1 MTDFQPTG
9 KIILPKGFDAGSNSG
24 QADFTPTGK
33 IVLPAPVSTG
43 EDILRGS
50 ASGLAEG
57 AAGLLGLPRTAY
69 DAVRGGAGW
78 VANKVGVP
86 EGVQSVMGQGADVMG
101 DVIFGRPT
109 EEYRGAM
116 SDLTGGYTE
125 YEPKTYLG
133 ETAKNIGAMVPA
145 AATVGLTGGASA
157 LPSALTYG
165 AVVPGAAGVA
175 AEKGGTGAAR
185 ALGLRNPEAWGT
197 GAKIGAELLAP
208 GIAQRAM
215 GATRAPMEALAAD
228 NADEMVKA
236 GLQAPTAGQMTQNP
250 ELLAREA
257 SSFGF
262 SDKIAKQQKSLLD
275 YAYRK
280 IGWDSPAPPTEQQL
294 ADIGA
299 SIGSGIEQNID
310 GISYPVTG
318 ADRALAGS
326 REMSRYLSGSDE
338 GSRNLIQMWLGDLG
352 GKPYLTPAEINKIR
366 SDAWELSVSPS
377 ANRAAKDAAITIG
390 KLADG
395 MIERTLNDAAQ
406 FGIVPAEAY
415 GNYLRARKDY
425 ANFLAVRGAIENS
438 GRPSAMVFASDDLKR
453 AVDKIPGVSPDFR
466 RIVDHAASY
475 YGGHPAMDKA
485 SVLRRIEA
493 FGQDMTNA
501 MMTSAFSTPAGVAQG
516 AMTVLGRLG
525 KITHPFTM
533 SALGQAALKSGAG
546 KASNLF
552 VNPYQTGAIMGAL
565 PYAQGDRAER
575 KAGGRVSSHEVAA
588 DQLVRAAERAKKGQS
603 AQTEALLNQS
613 DDAVA
618 QALEVANR
626 SI

>member
-1 MTDFQPTG
+1 MTIVPR
-9 KIILPKGFDAGSNSG
+9 AGS
-24 QADFTPTGK
+24 
-33 IVLPAPVSTG
+33 IVNPGAISPRAGSIAGPAPVSTG
-43 EDILRGS
+43 EDVLRGG

-57 AAGLLGLPRTAY
+57 TAGLAGLPKAY
-69 DAVRGGAGW
+69 GDITGRAADLAMKGAG
-78 VANKVGVP
+78 ASEDFQSAFRSGLRDFYESIPGLSLLSSGP
-86 EGVQSVMGQGADVMG
+86 ESADVAKG
-101 DVIFGRPT
+101 I
-109 EEYRGAM
+109 
-116 SDLTGGYTE
+116 SDLTGGYTD
-125 YEPKTYLG
+125 YKPKTYLG
-133 ETAKNIGAMVPA
+133 ETAKNIGTMVPA
-145 AATVGLTGGASA
+145 AAAVGMTGGASA

-165 AVVPGAAGVA
+165 AVVPGVAGVA
-175 AEKGGTGAAR
+175 AEKGGTGLAR
-185 ALGLRNPEAWGT
+185 AIGLKNPEAWGA
-197 GAKIGAELLAP
+197 GAKIGAELLSP

-215 GATRAPMEALAAD
+215 GATSAPMEALAAE

-250 ELLAREA
+250 DLLAREA

-262 SDKIAKQQKSLLD
+262 SDKIARQQKSLLD

-280 IGWDSPAPPTEQQL
+280 IGWDSGVPPTPQQL
-294 ADIGA
+294 DDIGA
-299 SIGSGIEQNID
+299 SIGSSIEQNID
-310 GISYPVTG
+310 GLSYPVTS
-318 ADRALAGS
+318 ADRGIAGS
-326 REMSRYLSGSDE
+326 REMSRYVLGSDD
-338 GSRNLIQMWLGDLG
+338 GSRNLIQMWLGDLSE
-352 GKPYLTPAEINKIR
+352 KPYLTPSEINKIR
-366 SDAWELSVSPS
+366 SDAWELSVSPN

-425 ANFLAVRGAIENS
+425 ANFLAVRSAIENS

-466 RIVDHAASY
+466 RIVDHAATY

-485 SVLRRIEA
+485 SVLKRIEA
-493 FGQDMTNA
+493 FGQDVTNA

-525 KITHPFTM
+525 KVTHPFTM

-552 VNPYQTGAIMGAL
+552 VNPYQIGSLVGAL
-565 PYAQGDRAER
+565 PYTQEDRVQR
-575 KAGGRVSSHEVAA
+575 KSGGRVGGDHDAEA
-588 DQLVRAAERAKKGQS
+588 DRLVRAAERAKKGQS

>member
-1 MTDFQPTG
+1 MSIVPR
-9 KIILPKGFDAGSNSG
+9 AGSVVNPGSISPRAG
-24 QADFTPTGK
+24 SIAA
-33 IVLPAPVSTG
+33 PAPVSTG
-43 EDILRGS
+43 EDVLRGG

-57 AAGLLGLPRTAY
+57 AAGLVGLPKAY
-69 DAVRGGAGW
+69 GDITRGPANWLMDKLGASDEYKSSF
-78 VANKVGVP
+78 NKGLSDFYESIPGLSLLSSGP
-86 EGVQSVMGQGADVMG
+86 ESADVAKG
-101 DVIFGRPT
+101 ISG
-109 EEYRGAM
+109 
-116 SDLTGGYTE
+116 LTGGYTE

-145 AATVGLTGGASA
+145 ATAVGLTGGASA
-157 LPSALTYG
+157 LPGALTYG
-165 AVVPGAAGVA
+165 AVVPGAVGVA
-175 AEKGGTGAAR
+175 AEKSGTGVAR
-185 ALGLRNPEAWGT
+185 AIGLRNPEAWGA

-208 GIAQRAM
+208 GIAQRAV
-215 GATRAPMEALAAD
+215 GATSAPMEALAAD

-250 ELLAREA
+250 DLLAREA

-262 SDKIAKQQKSLLD
+262 TDKIVKQQKSLLD

-294 ADIGA
+294 DDIGSA
-299 SIGSGIEQNID
+299 IGSGIEQNID

-318 ADRALAGS
+318 AELGVTGS

-338 GSRNLIQMWLGDLG
+338 GSRNLIQMWLGDLN
-352 GKPYLTPAEINKIR
+352 GKSYLTPAEINKIR

-438 GRPSAMVFASDDLKR
+438 GRPSAMVFGSDDLKR

-485 SVLRRIEA
+485 SVLKRIEA

-546 KASNLF
+546 KASGF
-552 VNPYQTGAIMGAL
+552 INPYQTGAIMGAI

-575 KAGGRVSSHEVAA
+575 KSGGRVSSHEAAA